1 MALTMEMI
9 SSGSFVSRAT
19 GQASTLPNCLN
30 RTALPSM
37 TGMAADG
44 PMSPSPRP
52 RSVGDDGDGV
62 LLDSEHPGTLGVVV
76 DALQTRPLRGV

>member
-44 PMSPSPRP
+44 PMSPSPKTAVPSVTTATVFFLIVSIRA
-52 RSVGDDGDGV
+52 RSGW
-62 LLDSEHPGTLGVVV
+62 S
-76 DALQTRPLRGV
+76 